1 MAVSL
6 LSSLM
11 SPGLGVGCVLLLI
24 TNVTSLTCPS
34 FQFQAHATPLP
45 SWLTTPNLLAAVIL
59 RSPGFSPLLFN
70 AVFFDMTTIILKIS
84 TSTLMILLLPW
95 SYSPFHDLSV

>member
-24 TNVTSLTCPS
+24 TNVTSLTRPS

-45 SWLTTPNLLAAVIL
+45 SWLTTPQLLAAVIL
-59 RSPGFSPLLFN
+59 RSPGFSPLLLQCCVFRHDHHRSEDFN
-70 AVFFDMTTIILKIS
+70 VYTDDSFTTLE
-84 TSTLMILLLPW
+84 L
-95 SYSPFHDLSV
+95 